1 MKAIG
6 KTFSDEIHAAG
17 LSGLPFSWGDDGVI
31 QFGAAMTQQQ
41 IAAVQAVYDAH
52 DPDAAPPWSPDATL
66 WKLREARELV
76 LNRLA
81 GIGFAAF
88 AGGDTATV
96 NACLAARLS
105 LLAMTTLP
113 AVTAATDEQQLLAAL
128 FAAYMDI
135 VAAAP
140 PQLVGAFAQ
149 FNL

>member
-6 KTFSDEIHAAG
+6 KTFSAELSAAG
-17 LSGLPFSWGDDGVI
+17 LLGLPFAWGEDGDI
-31 QFGAAMTQQQ
+31 TFNAAMTQPQ
-41 IAAVQAVYDAH
+41 IDAVLAVYEAH
-52 DPDAAPPWSPDATL
+52 DPQATPPWSPDATL

-81 GIGFAAF
+81 GIGFAAY

-96 NACLAARLS
+96 TACLAARLS
-105 LLAMTTLP
+105 LLGMTTLP

-140 PQLVGAFAQ
+140 PQLVSAFAQ